1 MPITASVNV
10 FLLICG
16 VGMLCTAGIAYA
28 LLAGMELLG
37 RLFAVVGISLV
48 LTLLLL
54 VLYQD
59 DAAQAQEPVPV
70 PSITQTASS
79 SGSNAAP

>member
-1 MPITASVNV
+1 MPIRSSVNA

-16 VGMLCTAGIAYA
+16 LSIICTAGIAYA
-28 LLAGMELLG
+28 LLLGMELLG
-37 RLFAVVGISLV
+37 RLCAVIGISLV

-59 DAAQAQEPVPV
+59 DTAQAQEPAPV
-70 PSITQTASS
+70 PAITQTVSTASS
-79 SGSNAAP
+79 GAP